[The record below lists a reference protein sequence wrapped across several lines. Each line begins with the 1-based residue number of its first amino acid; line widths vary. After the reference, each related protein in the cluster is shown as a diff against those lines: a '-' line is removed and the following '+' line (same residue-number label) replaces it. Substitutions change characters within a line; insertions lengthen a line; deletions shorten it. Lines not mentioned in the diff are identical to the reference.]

1 MGIHTL
7 QPDFL
12 GQPESKFMAASTRLL
27 FIAPFLIALS
37 LPASAAF
44 CGDYE
49 QELVPGF
56 RIGDA
61 GSGCYLANDSREV
74 IYLSLVHDSSSG
86 PILNYVVLPNHLLL
100 RTAAYKIKSGNPPK
114 VEFAPGKSHYF
125 IVSRAD
131 ERLRGPFSAADFET
145 ELAAIESSPIYWE
158 HPDQNASSGLLCLL
172 MLVLPILVP
181 LILLGIGLRLLMERR
196 FRRSR

>member
-1 MGIHTL
+1 
-7 QPDFL
+7 
-12 GQPESKFMAASTRLL
+12 MAVSTRPL

-44 CGDYE
+44 CGDYQ

-56 RIGDA
+56 RIGNA
-61 GSGCYLANDSREV
+61 GSGCYLTNDSDKA
-74 IYLSLVHDSSSG
+74 IYLSLVHDPSSG
-86 PILNYVVLPNHLLL
+86 PILNYAILPTHLLL
-100 RTAAYKIKSGNPPK
+100 RTEAYRGKSGDPPK

-158 HPDQNASSGLLCLL
+158 LPNKNASSSILCLL
-172 MLVLPILVP
+172 MLVLPILIP